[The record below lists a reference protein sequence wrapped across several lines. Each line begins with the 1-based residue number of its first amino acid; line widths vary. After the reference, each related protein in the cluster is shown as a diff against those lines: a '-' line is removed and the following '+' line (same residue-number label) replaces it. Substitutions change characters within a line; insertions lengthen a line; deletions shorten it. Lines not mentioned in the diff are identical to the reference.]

1 MHYRSHRPSVLYSSR
16 VYGTLEFLLAT
27 TIETLNA
34 MDLNSPQVTALV
46 HLIKDSFRVR
56 KNVRPVYVDVGENLA
71 RLDAPQHQIVFG
83 RRGSGK
89 SCLLVEYLKT
99 AETRKVTPIYVLADE
114 FKKLAYPD
122 ILIRLLIEI
131 IESLSCSR
139 PWYRKL
145 FTRKSA
151 VRSAATELRALL
163 DVALESD
170 VSEGRESRSSV
181 KASASVK
188 APDIGDSR
196 LGSERGKTQTRTA
209 QFREKKIDT
218 LERHLRD
225 YKNAIE
231 QVSRE
236 WRHRRGC
243 VLVDDFYLLPRE
255 WQPDVID
262 YFHRLLR
269 DTDVYLKVATIRH
282 RTTLLRNHP
291 QTVGVELAQDVEE
304 INLDRTLEDL
314 EETQLFL
321 SQMLHSMGEKA
332 GVPKVVELF
341 NPDALQALTLAS
353 GGVPRDFLTIFV
365 HAVEAALSEGK
376 SRWVTPRHIYKGAG
390 RLSYQTKLKHLRED
404 ANGDAGGL
412 ERVLVDLM
420 GFCLKNKR
428 KTGFLVSQDEAQGHA
443 REHELIQQLMDFKLI
458 HVVEPD
464 TSAASGRPGRYEA
477 YTLDFSLFME
487 PRRRNIDLVE
497 FWKRGEDSHRIGVRE
512 LPVYSLDQAKLMF
525 DDTSVN
531 ADPEKFLEDSENEA
545 AADVST
551 SAEPGGVSSTP
562 VQGPHF
568 EDPTKQSGG

>member
-1 MHYRSHRPSVLYSSR
+1 
-16 VYGTLEFLLAT
+16 
-27 TIETLNA
+27 
-34 MDLNSPQVTALV
+34 MDLNSPKVKSLIS
-46 HLIKDSFRVR
+46 LIKNSFRVR
-56 KNVRPVYVDVGENLA
+56 KNVRPVYVDIGENLA
-71 RLDAPQHQIVFG
+71 RLDAPQHQVVFG

-122 ILIRLLIEI
+122 ILIRFLIEI
-131 IESLSCSR
+131 VESLSRSR

-145 FTRKSA
+145 LMRGSL
-151 VRSAATELRALL
+151 VRATAKELRALL
-163 DVALESD
+163 DVALESA
-170 VSEGRESRSSV
+170 VSEGHETRASAE
-181 KASASVK
+181 ASASLA
-188 APDIGDSR
+188 APNIGSGR
-196 LGSERGKTQTRTA
+196 LGSAKGERQTRTA
-209 QFREKKIDT
+209 QFRERKIDT

-243 VLVDDFYLLPRE
+243 VLVDDFYLVPRE
-255 WQPDVID
+255 WQADVID
-262 YFHRLLR
+262 YLHRLLR

-314 EETQLFL
+314 EETQTFL
-321 SQMLHSMGEKA
+321 SQMLRSIGKKA
-332 GVPKVVELF
+332 GVENVIDLF

-376 SRWVTPRHIYKGAG
+376 PRWVTPRHIYKGAG
-390 RLSYQTKLKHLRED
+390 RLSYQTKLRHLRED

-420 GFCLKNKR
+420 EFCLKDKR
-428 KTGFLVSQDEAQGHA
+428 KTGFLVSQDEAQNHS

-458 HVVEPD
+458 HVIEPD

-487 PRRRNIDLVE
+487 PRRRNTDVVE
-497 FWKRGEDSHRIGVRE
+497 FWKRGQDSHRIGVRE
-512 LPVYSLDQAKLMF
+512 LPVYSLERVRGVF
-525 DDTSVN
+525 TDTSVT
-531 ADPEKFLEDSENEA
+531 ADPEKFLEESEKEAGSEA
-545 AADVST
+545 AANQGGAS
-551 SAEPGGVSSTP
+551 SAP
-562 VQGPHF
+562 VQHSLFGDT
-568 EDPTKQSGG
+568 ED